1 MSWLLV
7 IHVACAGL
15 WLGCVL
21 VEAAFERALATSQ
34 TRELLAR
41 LHYWVDLLIE
51 LPAFLMVLTTG
62 QVLLREATPTVALH
76 VMTGAGFIAIL
87 ANIYCVWLVI
97 RRRSYAIEGDVAG
110 FERADRMQHRVGGLV
125 LLGILIAMA
134 AGIWNAAWV
143 V

>member
-21 VEAAFERALATSQ
+21 VEVAFERVLVGLQ
-34 TRELLAR
+34 MREFLAR

-51 LPAFLMVLTTG
+51 LPAFLIVLATG
-62 QVLLREATPTVALH
+62 QQLLHTATLTPALH
-76 VMTGAGFIAIL
+76 VMTGVGFIAIL

-97 RRRSYAIEGDVAG
+97 RRRTFAVAG
-110 FERADRMQHRVGGLV
+110 DMVGYERADRMQHRVGGVV

-134 AGIWNAAWV
+134 AGIWNAA
-143 V
+143 

>member
-21 VEAAFERALATSQ
+21 VEVAFERVLAVLP
-34 TRELLAR
+34 TREFLVR

-51 LPAFLMVLTTG
+51 LPAFLVVLATG
-62 QVLLREATPTVALH
+62 QKMLNSATPTVALH
-76 VMTGAGFIAIL
+76 VMTGAGSIAIL

-97 RRRSYAIEGDVAG
+97 RRRSYAVAG
-110 FERADRMQHRVGGLV
+110 DTDGYERADRMQHRVGGVV

-134 AGIWNAAWV
+134 AGIWNVA
-143 V
+143 